1 MTIGSLSCTLP
12 AARPAGSL
20 RGRLPHCRAQQRL
33 PPLARPSAFRHWR
46 QICPMTSACSS
57 RHPRRL
63 THRRKLDALLTW
75 MQHIGAGGHER
86 GGKRAVLLAQL
97 APSHTRDDAR
107 LGYSLQLVR
116 GRIRLTAE
124 FRHSTTDSRA
134 AVSPPGV
141 SRTGLAISPAPA
153 LTAATPAGTRA
164 PAASDGG
171 SGGAGRVPLSPSP
184 H

>member
-1 MTIGSLSCTLP
+1 
-12 AARPAGSL
+12 
-20 RGRLPHCRAQQRL
+20 
-33 PPLARPSAFRHWR
+33 
-46 QICPMTSACSS
+46 
-57 RHPRRL
+57 
-63 THRRKLDALLTW
+63 